1 MHAAAPVVVGGRQL
15 QRLWPARIHSQPAL
29 WALSLQLSPLGVGRC
44 LVPAAILPQTHKCHL
59 PPAIVRLCSVT
70 HTNAPLCP
78 RVIPGAPSS
87 ATSPQPGFWWGWP
100 AGAWTAGTLSTPASS
115 PGSTTSPTGS
125 TRPRGSHPPLIP
137 HLLLSLQSSLCRPPA
152 PRGVAQPS
160 YLPRPGSC
168 YCLRSGTHG
177 RPCGDPPS
185 PSVQLSASDPVC
197 LLEPSTPPLPQPH
210 WLSGFLRDFP
220 VHQLPPPKPSLKKQT
235 ETNKGLIP
243 LLSGDPIPPPVPQ
256 RSPLPR
262 GQASGSRCKER
273 GPVRETVLGGSQGC
287 QLGGEQTPPLPQG
300 ALASTWAF
308 RGSVSGSSGCLT
320 NTRDPLEQK
329 EFITSQPWRWG
340 VGGPGVGGPVSP
352 EASLR
357 AGRPGLLRL
366 SRLPRCPHM
375 VVPLCVFVS
384 LSPYKDT
391 SHMGLGPP

>member
-1 MHAAAPVVVGGRQL
+1 M
-15 QRLWPARIHSQPAL
+15 SQPPDFPRLTSATCPL
-29 WALSLQLSPLGVGRC
+29 LLSGSAQSPY
-44 LVPAAILPQTHKCHL
+44 
-59 PPAIVRLCSVT
+59 
-70 HTNAPLCP
+70 TNAPLCP

-87 ATSPQPGFWWGWP
+87 VTSQQPGFWWGWP

-125 TRPRGSHPPLIP
+125 TRPRGSHLPLIP
-137 HLLLSLQSSLCRPPA
+137 HLLLRPSLQSSLCRPPA
-152 PRGVAQPS
+152 QRGAAQPS

-185 PSVQLSASDPVC
+185 PSVQLSASEPVC
-197 LLEPSTPPLPQPH
+197 LLEPSTPPLSQPH

-243 LLSGDPIPPPVPQ
+243 LLSWDPTPPPVPQ
-256 RSPLPR
+256 HSPFPR

-300 ALASTWAF
+300 APASMWAF

-320 NTRDPLEQK
+320 NTRDPLEQQ
-329 EFITSQPWRWG
+329 EFITSQPWRRE

-352 EASLR
+352 EAPS
-357 AGRPGLLRL
+357 RPGLLRL
-366 SRLPRCPHM
+366 PRLPR
-375 VVPLCVFVS
+375 VLTWSSLCVC
-384 LSPYKDT
+384 LCPYLLIRTPVIWD
-391 SHMGLGPP
+391 